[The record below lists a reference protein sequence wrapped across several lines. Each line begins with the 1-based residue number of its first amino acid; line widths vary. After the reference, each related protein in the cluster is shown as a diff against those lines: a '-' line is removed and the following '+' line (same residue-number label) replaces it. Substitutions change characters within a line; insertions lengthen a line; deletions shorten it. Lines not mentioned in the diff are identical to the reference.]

1 MKNKILATLAT
12 LGLISSA
19 SAIEINDNLSINGF
33 IDGSYV
39 HDEQKNP
46 GAASTDSSSLG
57 IDEVEL
63 NFLLNVGN
71 ASGAIHIDNNNERFY
86 LDSFTQ
92 GSATTV
98 GTLGTVNVPTALAS
112 QSVGG
117 VDANGTA
124 STLGTLGTQGAPS
137 SASGR
142 NQNDLDIE
150 QAYFSYAFDNGL
162 SVTFG
167 RYGSALGFERED
179 PAGLYTF
186 SRAYGDTGYNLGNVD
201 AAVVEGITFAYA
213 GEGYSIAA
221 SFEENAG
228 ADLEVADLN
237 VELYATYTAI
247 ENVAIGL
254 GYLIDNGNDNGPNG
268 IAGDADDGLET
279 DILNIHASYSF
290 GKGLVAAEYISID
303 NGGVATRGEDA
314 FMLLADY
321 DFTEQIGA
329 AIRYSEAEVSN
340 TADYTQFTI
349 APNYAITES
358 LGAIIEYSDYEIDNG
373 TDGEL
378 FAVELTYTF

>member
-12 LGLISSA
+12 FGLISSA

-39 HDEQKNP
+39 HDDQKNP
-46 GAASTDSSSLG
+46 ASDSSSLG

-92 GSATTV
+92 GSATTL
-98 GTLGTVNVPTALAS
+98 GTLGTANNPTTLAAAPF
-112 QSVGG
+112 GK

-124 STLGTLGTQGAPS
+124 GVPTSLGTLGAPS

-186 SRAYGDTGYNLGNVD
+186 SRAYGDSGYNLGNVD

-213 GEGYSIAA
+213 GEGFSIAA
-221 SFEENAG
+221 SFEEDAG
-228 ADLEVADLN
+228 ANLEVSDLN
-237 VELYATYTAI
+237 VELYATYTGI

-254 GYLIDNGNDNGPNG
+254 GYFIDN
-268 IAGDADDGLET
+268 ADDGQLVEN
-279 DILNIHASYSF
+279 DIFNAHVSYSF

-303 NGGVATRGEDA
+303 NGGVATAGEDA

-329 AIRYSEAEVSN
+329 AIRYSEAEASS
-340 TADYTQFTI
+340 TEDYTQFTI

-358 LGAIIEYSDYEIDNG
+358 LGAIIEYSDYETDNG
-373 TDGEL
+373 TDGEI

>member
-12 LGLISSA
+12 FGLISSA

-39 HDEQKNP
+39 HDDVKNP
-46 GAASTDSSSLG
+46 ASDSSSLG

-92 GSATTV
+92 GSATT
-98 GTLGTVNVPTALAS
+98 LGTVNVPTALLS
-112 QSVGG
+112 QGAAA
-117 VDANGTA
+117 DANGTA
-124 STLGTLGTQGAPS
+124 STLGTLGAPS

-186 SRAYGDTGYNLGNVD
+186 SRAYGDSGYNLGNVD
-201 AAVVEGITFAYA
+201 AAVVEGITFAYT
-213 GEGYSIAA
+213 GEGFSIAA
-221 SFEENAG
+221 SFEEDAG
-228 ADLEVADLN
+228 ADLEVSDLN
-237 VELYATYTAI
+237 VELYATYTGI

-254 GYLIDNGNDNGPNG
+254 GYFIDN
-268 IAGDADDGLET
+268 ADDGQLVEN
-279 DILNIHASYSF
+279 DIFNAHVSYSF

-303 NGGVATRGEDA
+303 NGGVATAGEDA

-329 AIRYSEAEVSN
+329 AIRYSEAEASS
-340 TADYTQFTI
+340 TEDYTQFTI

-358 LGAIIEYSDYEIDNG
+358 LGAIIEYSDYETDNG
-373 TDGEL
+373 TEGEI

>member
-39 HDEQKNP
+39 HDEEKNP
-46 GAASTDSSSLG
+46 ASDSSSLG

-98 GTLGTVNVPTALAS
+98 GTLGTVNVPTALTS
-112 QSVGG
+112 TGG

-124 STLGTLGTQGAPS
+124 STLGSLGTQGLPS

-221 SFEENAG
+221 SFEEDAG
-228 ADLEVADLN
+228 SDLEVADLN

-254 GYLIDNGNDNGPNG
+254 GYFIDN
-268 IAGDADDGLET
+268 ADDGQLVENDT
-279 DILNIHASYSF
+279 FNVHASYSF

-303 NGGVATRGEDA
+303 NGGDATAGEDA

-373 TDGEL
+373 TDGEI

>member
-12 LGLISSA
+12 FGLISSA

-39 HDEQKNP
+39 HDDEKN
-46 GAASTDSSSLG
+46 AASDSSSLG

-71 ASGAIHIDNNNERFY
+71 ASGAIHIDNNNERAY
-86 LDSFTQ
+86 TSDFTQ
-92 GSATTV
+92 GSAT
-98 GTLGTVNVPTALAS
+98 TLGTVNVPTALLS
-112 QSVGG
+112 QGAAA
-117 VDANGTA
+117 DANGTA
-124 STLGTLGTQGAPS
+124 STLGTLGAPS
-137 SASGR
+137 SASNR
-142 NQNDLDIE
+142 TQNDLDIE
-150 QAYFSYAFDNGL
+150 QVYFSYAFDNGL

-167 RYGSALGFERED
+167 RYGSSLGFERED

-186 SRAYGDTGYNLGNVD
+186 SRAYGDSAYNLGNVD
-201 AAVVEGITFAYA
+201 AASVEGITVAYA
-213 GEGYSIAA
+213 GEGFSIAA
-221 SFEENAG
+221 SFEEDAG
-228 ADLEVADLN
+228 ANLEVSDLN
-237 VELYATYTAI
+237 VELYATYTGI

-254 GYLIDNGNDNGPNG
+254 GYFIDN
-268 IAGDADDGLET
+268 ADDGQLVEN
-279 DILNIHASYSF
+279 DIFNAHVSYSF

-303 NGGVATRGEDA
+303 NGGVATAGEDA

-329 AIRYSEAEVSN
+329 AIRYSEAEASS
-340 TADYTQFTI
+340 TQDFTQFTI

-358 LGAIIEYSDYEIDNG
+358 LGAIIEYSDYEIDNV
-373 TDGEL
+373 TEGES

>member
-12 LGLISSA
+12 FGLISSA

-39 HDEQKNP
+39 HDDVKNP
-46 GAASTDSSSLG
+46 ASDSSSLG

-92 GSATTV
+92 GSATT
-98 GTLGTVNVPTALAS
+98 LGTVNVPTALLS
-112 QSVGG
+112 QGAAA
-117 VDANGTA
+117 DANGTA
-124 STLGTLGTQGAPS
+124 STLGTLGAPS

-186 SRAYGDTGYNLGNVD
+186 SRAYGDSGYNLGNVD
-201 AAVVEGITFAYA
+201 AAVVEGITFAYT
-213 GEGYSIAA
+213 GEGFSIAA
-221 SFEENAG
+221 SFEEDAG
-228 ADLEVADLN
+228 ADLEVSDLN
-237 VELYATYTAI
+237 VELYATYTGI

-254 GYLIDNGNDNGPNG
+254 GYFIDN
-268 IAGDADDGLET
+268 ADDGQLVEN
-279 DILNIHASYSF
+279 DIFNAHVSYSF

-303 NGGVATRGEDA
+303 NGGVATAGEDA

-329 AIRYSEAEVSN
+329 AIRYSEAEASS
-340 TADYTQFTI
+340 TEDYTQFTI

-358 LGAIIEYSDYEIDNG
+358 LGAIIEYSDYEIDNV
-373 TDGEL
+373 TEGES

>member
-12 LGLISSA
+12 FGLISSA

-39 HDEQKNP
+39 HDEEKNP
-46 GAASTDSSSLG
+46 ASDSSTLG

-86 LDSFTQ
+86 LDSFTP
-92 GSATTV
+92 GSAT
-98 GTLGTVNVPTALAS
+98 TLGTVNEPTELLSLGNAA
-112 QSVGG
+112 
-117 VDANGTA
+117 DKNGTA
-124 STLGTLGTQGAPS
+124 STPGTLGAPS

-150 QAYFSYAFDNGL
+150 QAYFSYAFDNGV

-167 RYGSALGFERED
+167 RYGSSLGFERED

-186 SRAYGDTGYNLGNVD
+186 SRAYGESAYNLGNVD
-201 AAVVEGITFAYA
+201 AAVVEGITVAYA
-213 GEGYSIAA
+213 GEGFSIAA

-237 VELYATYTAI
+237 VELYATYTGI

-254 GYLIDNGNDNGPNG
+254 GYFIDNGNDNGPNG
-268 IAGDADDGLET
+268 IAGDADDGQEN
-279 DILNIHASYSF
+279 DIFNAHVSYSF

-303 NGGVATRGEDA
+303 NGGVATAGEDA

-329 AIRYSEAEVSN
+329 AIRYSEAEASS
-340 TADYTQFTI
+340 TEDYTQFTI

-358 LGAIIEYSDYEIDNG
+358 LGAIIEYSDYETDNG
-373 TDGEL
+373 TDGEI

>member
-92 GSATTV
+92 GSATT
-98 GTLGTVNVPTALAS
+98 LGTVNIPTELAS
-112 QSVGG
+112 QSLRG

-124 STLGTLGTQGAPS
+124 STLGTLGAPS

-186 SRAYGDTGYNLGNVD
+186 SRAYGDSDYNLGNVD

-254 GYLIDNGNDNGPNG
+254 GYLIDN
-268 IAGDADDGLET
+268 ADTAQADR
-279 DILNIHASYSF
+279 DIFNVHASYSF

-340 TADYTQFTI
+340 TQDFTQFTI

-373 TDGEL
+373 TDGEI